1 MRECTCTHFHVI
13 GTAYCNLSIAR
24 IGILSL
30 LPFPSFL
37 FPPSSLFPPSFSLP
51 PFPPSSSLP
60 PFFSLPPFSLLS
72 PSFLPPHRRSRTPIS
87 FLPTPCHS
95 LIQYLSPNY
104 LTRPLKYSLLLL
116 RTDTRANLPE
126 RLLSNRSCR
135 RKRSS
140 AWILPKIYIT

>member
-1 MRECTCTHFHVI
+1 MHMYTFSCHW
-13 GTAYCNLSIAR
+13 YCILQLVHCKNWYSI
-24 IGILSL
+24 
-30 LPFPSFL
+30 
-37 FPPSSLFPPSFSLP
+37 PPSFSLP
-51 PFPPSSSLP
+51 PFPSLFFPSSFLFSPPFLP

-95 LIQYLSPNY
+95 LLQYLSPNY

-116 RTDTRANLPE
+116 RSDTRANLPE

-135 RKRSS
+135 RKRCS
-140 AWILPKIYIT
+140 AWTLPRLYIT